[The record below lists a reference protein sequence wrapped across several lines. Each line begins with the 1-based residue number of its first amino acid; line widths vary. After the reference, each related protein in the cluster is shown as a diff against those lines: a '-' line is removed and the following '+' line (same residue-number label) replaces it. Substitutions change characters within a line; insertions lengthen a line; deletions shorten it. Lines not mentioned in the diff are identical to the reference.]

1 MFKIYDG
8 REYFYQWDIDRKLII
23 EDPSVTEVHFT
34 NRATNDA
41 YVCAT
46 YQEDDKTLVKVPNI
60 LLQANWRIQVYAYD
74 GKHTKHDKCYEVR
87 GRSKPVDYTYTE
99 TEVITWEEFKSD
111 VEAELETMATKEY
124 VDNELATFDFIKVVD
139 ELPEVGLPN
148 RFYLV
153 PKEDNQTQD
162 FFDEYIWANGTW
174 EWLTTKQIE
183 VDLTP
188 YVAKAAFTYDEAT
201 ETLSIN
207 F

>member
-8 REYFYQWDIDRKLII
+8 REHFYQWDLDRKLIV
-23 EDPSVTEVHFT
+23 EDPTVTEVHFC
-34 NRATNDA
+34 NRTDTCSL
-41 YVCAT
+41 VCAT
-46 YQEDDKTLVKVPNI
+46 YQEGEVTLVKVPNI
-60 LLQANWRIQVYAYD
+60 LLQTDWKIHVYAYD
-74 GKHTKHDKCYEVR
+74 GKHTKHSGSYEVISR
-87 GRSKPVDYTYTE
+87 TKPSDYVYTE
-99 TEVITWEEFKSD
+99 TETVTWEEFKSG
-111 VEAELETMATKEY
+111 VEAELEAMATKEY

-139 ELPEVGLPN
+139 ELPEEGLPN